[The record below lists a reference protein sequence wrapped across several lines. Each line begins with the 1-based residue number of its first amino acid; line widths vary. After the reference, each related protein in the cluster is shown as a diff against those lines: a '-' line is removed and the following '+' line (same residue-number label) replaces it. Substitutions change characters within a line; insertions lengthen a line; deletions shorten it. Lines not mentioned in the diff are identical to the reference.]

1 MLCSFS
7 LQLIFFSEQP
17 FYGNYSTLDSHTNT
31 VISYTFAYSSRWR
44 RRTATRSI
52 HLSMSKE
59 EKKLSTTPWITEET
73 LAKIN
78 YAPRQ
83 TQDPTVLILTQNF
96 YPRQIQKNKTGI
108 NRAAKIRANSISH
121 PVTQLSW

>member
-1 MLCSFS
+1 
-7 LQLIFFSEQP
+7 
-17 FYGNYSTLDSHTNT
+17 
-31 VISYTFAYSSRWR
+31 
-44 RRTATRSI
+44 
-52 HLSMSKE
+52 MSKE

-83 TQDPTVLILTQNF
+83 TQDPKVLILTQNF